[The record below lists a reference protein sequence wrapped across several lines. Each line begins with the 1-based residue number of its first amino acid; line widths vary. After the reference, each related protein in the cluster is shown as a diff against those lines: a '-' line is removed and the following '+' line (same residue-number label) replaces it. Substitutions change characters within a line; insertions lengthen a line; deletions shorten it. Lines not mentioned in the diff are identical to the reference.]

1 MKQRSPAGGAQ
12 RFEALT
18 ERVQQAVEDAR
29 RTVAQSKVLAAA
41 MSLER
46 DQEGLLVR
54 CAWCGRYS
62 LAGEWM
68 SADELPKVGGVGRKL
83 RDEQVTHSICPE
95 CMKHPS

>member
-1 MKQRSPAGGAQ
+1 MKRSSPAGGAQ
-12 RFEALT
+12 RFAALT
-18 ERVQQAVEDAR
+18 ERANQAIEEAR
-29 RTVAQSKVLAAA
+29 RTAARNNVLAAA
-41 MSLER
+41 ISLTN

-95 CMKHPS
+95 CMKHPD